1 VLLVTQLRHSMKHL
15 LLSTLVAAI
24 PLFSGCHKAP
34 EQNQTELPSAT
45 VRAQTVE
52 RKSRAATEDVVGTV
66 RPKLSAAI
74 EAKVSGRIEQ
84 MLVVP
89 GQTVKAGEKLMQL
102 DAHEVQSRLD
112 QATAARQQAGSDL
125 KRATDLMQ
133 QKILSQS
140 EFDTAQSKFRIAA
153 AAETEAK
160 TMLDYTLIVAPFD
173 GVITRKLVD
182 VGDLATPGKPLLQM
196 ENPDTLRLEAD
207 VPEALIGN
215 VKPGDR
221 LAVRIAAVTNGIEG
235 TVAEMSPTA
244 DPNSRTYLVK
254 LDLPG
259 VTDLRSGQFG
269 RVAVPVGE
277 ANAIRVPAAAV
288 IQRGQMELVFV
299 VANGHAQ
306 LRLVKTGNRVGDEV
320 EAVSGLDS
328 GEQVVTEGV
337 SALTDG
343 QPVIVKP

>member
-1 VLLVTQLRHSMKHL
+1 MKHL